1 MTRAAIVAGDTV
13 RHFSNPAS
21 RAVVVA
27 IFPADR
33 DEGWNYEEGTIIG
46 LNKKGQIVT
55 VELDPKYR
63 DGVDDDGLRETGTE
77 FCRPITEKR
86 EN

>member
-27 IFPADR
+27 IFPAHPCGEFGVGSWLNGAFAPVDVIR
-33 DEGWNYEEGTIIG
+33 VRWPSGRTEDEFASYWEAI
-46 LNKKGQIVT
+46 
-55 VELDPKYR
+55 
-63 DGVDDDGLRETGTE
+63 
-77 FCRPITEKR
+77 
-86 EN
+86 